1 MEVVEEEG
9 VLTKDANAALKKALN
24 HVFAIMKEAHISS
37 KSKLCSATIQSAR
50 KSTSVLSSNVKSIIY
65 DIWALARRDSD
76 IAPNFF
82 LA

>member
-1 MEVVEEEG
+1 MMEVVEEEG
-9 VLTKDANAALKKALN
+9 VLTKDANAAWKKALN
-24 HVFAIMKEAHISS
+24 HVFGIMKEAHTS

-65 DIWALARRDSD
+65 DTWALARRNSD